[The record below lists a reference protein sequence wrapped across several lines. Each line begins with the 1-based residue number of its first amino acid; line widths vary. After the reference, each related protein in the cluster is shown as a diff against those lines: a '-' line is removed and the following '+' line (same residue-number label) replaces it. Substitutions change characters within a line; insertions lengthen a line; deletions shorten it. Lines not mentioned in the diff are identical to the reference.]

1 MPIIEPSAV
10 RDRLAHRPTV
20 AFAEGELLLRQGAI
34 TERLLFLTEGAV
46 DIVRDQVTL
55 ARVGEPGA
63 VLGDMAVISRPPA
76 FRRRARGDA
85 HALCRDRGRR
95 AAAAHRAGSRA
106 SMLMT
111 VLASRLDAVNGLL
124 VEAREQLGD
133 AGPQRGFF
141 ADMLDNLGLA
151 MRAGVPL

>member
-1 MPIIEPSAV
+1 MPIIEPSVV

-63 VLGDMAVISRPPA
+63 VLGDMAVILGRPHSA
-76 FRRRARGDA
+76 DV
-85 HALCRDRGRR
+85 R
-95 AAAAHRAGSRA
+95 AAMPTRCVVIEDAGQLLRTEPDLA
-106 SMLMT
+106 LYVMT